1 MHLNLITLPAR
12 TCFLIQWDHWCQVHK
27 LVFGVFFSNF
37 SCRFQSFPNWL
48 HCFCRR
54 KIQFVAAQNASPTA
68 EECSTTT
75 PPSGVAMLR
84 WMLAKR
90 LRPPWVAPRSE
101 PPGIT
106 GHHRAPGFE
115 GWYLSKEG
123 NIRLWKWG
131 ITFITTIYP
140 NMVRNLVANLDGCG
154 VAFFKSR
161 HETYHL
167 LRVPGFGSPNFSEG
181 HVSDRCYQWS

>member
-1 MHLNLITLPAR
+1 MVVRWATSHAPKFDHP
-12 TCFLIQWDHWCQVHK
+12 TCKDMFFDSMGPLMSGSQTRLWR
-27 LVFGVFFSNF
+27 FFSNF

-54 KIQFVAAQNASPTA
+54 KIQFVAAQNASLTA

-154 VAFFKSR
+154 VAFF
-161 HETYHL
+161 
-167 LRVPGFGSPNFSEG
+167 
-181 HVSDRCYQWS
+181 